1 MENKL
6 EIKEAAVRERR
17 VWVRLTRRCNN
28 GCLFCLDADS
38 LDGSAVPA
46 DEVERQIRQGRSDG
60 GQRLILS
67 GGEPTLHPD
76 YLKFLALGRDLGYS
90 WRQTVSNGRMFAYRK
105 FADAAVEAGLCE
117 ATFSMHA
124 HQEELF
130 DRLVGVRGAF
140 RQALA
145 GLKNLVGRIVV
156 NVDVVLNRLN
166 LPHLRDILDFY
177 IGLGIHEFDLLHMVP
192 FGRAWNENREL
203 LFYDPAEMAPHF
215 RRAFE
220 VRKNQ
225 GIVLWTNRLPARF
238 LEGNEDL
245 IQDPH
250 KLHDEVRGRMAM
262 FEAWRDRGTPP
273 ICLGDRC
280 PHCPMEGFCKA
291 LQEALSTSPTT
302 PPKSPV
308 REGSAK
314 DSGVST
320 APLQSRVRGCSS
332 PDCLAAD
339 KGVELLLP
347 NMSPEQAS
355 KVTLV
360 LLPRDYLSEADELDL
375 DLATL
380 QNLVRRYGCRI
391 EGLPFCLGGGGPGP
405 GSRGWQSA
413 GGEEPL
419 PLGDNGKL
427 DLVAF
432 TDWFIRNRYFV
443 KSLRCS
449 TCTLYGT
456 CAGLHITSA
465 RRFGL
470 GVLSTVLKSS
480 RD

>member
-1 MENKL
+1 METRL
-6 EIKEAAVRERR
+6 DIKEAAVRERR

-38 LDGSAVPA
+38 LDGSAVPSE
-46 DEVERQIRQGRSDG
+46 EVERLIRQGRADG

-76 YLKFLALGRDLGYS
+76 YLKFLALGKDLGYT

-124 HQEELF
+124 HREDLF
-130 DRLVGVRGAF
+130 DRLVGVPGAF

-156 NVDVVLNRLN
+156 NVDVVLSRMN
-166 LPHLRDILDFY
+166 LPFLREILDFY

-220 VRKNQ
+220 VRKNR
-225 GIVLWTNRLPARF
+225 GVILWTNRLPARF

-262 FEAWRDRGTPP
+262 FEAWRDRGELP
-273 ICLGDRC
+273 ICMGDRC

-291 LQEALSTSPTT
+291 LQESLTMSPPA
-302 PPKSPV
+302 PP
-308 REGSAK
+308 
-314 DSGVST
+314 
-320 APLQSRVRGCSS
+320 QSRVSGGSA
-332 PDCLAAD
+332 PDCLPAE
-339 KGVELLLP
+339 KGVDLLLRE
-347 NMSPEQAS
+347 MSSAEAS
-355 KVTLV
+355 QVTLV
-360 LLPRDYLSEADELDL
+360 LPARDYLSEADEKDL
-375 DLATL
+375 DLPTL
-380 QNLVRRYGCRI
+380 QELARVHGCRI
-391 EGLPFCLGGGGPGP
+391 AGIPPCLGGLAP
-405 GSRGWQSA
+405 GSGFVTDSCA
-413 GGEEPL
+413 AAIETL
-419 PLGDNGKL
+419 PFDAQGRL

-432 TDWFIRNRYFV
+432 TDWYIRNRCFV

-449 TCTLYGT
+449 TCALDST
-456 CAGLHITSA
+456 CRGLHITSA

-470 GVLSTVLKSS
+470 GVLAPVSTSS

>member
-1 MENKL
+1 METKL
-6 EIKEAAVRERR
+6 DVKEAAVRERR
-17 VWVRLTRRCNN
+17 VWIRLTRRCNN
-28 GCLFCLDADS
+28 GCMFCLDADS
-38 LDGSAVPA
+38 LDGSAVPSA
-46 DEVERQIRQGRSDG
+46 EVERQIRQGHADG

-76 YLKFLALGRDLGYS
+76 YLKFLALGRDLGYT

-105 FADAAVEAGLCE
+105 FADAAIDAGLCE

-124 HQEELF
+124 HEEALF
-130 DRLVGVRGAF
+130 DRLVGVPGAF

-156 NVDVVLNRLN
+156 NVDVVLSRLN
-166 LPHLRDILDFY
+166 LPHLREILDFY

-192 FGRAWNENREL
+192 FGRAWNENREA

-220 VRKNQ
+220 VRKRT

-262 FEAWRDRGTPP
+262 FEAWRDRCEPP

-280 PHCPMEGFCKA
+280 PYCPMDGFCQA
-291 LQEALSTSPTT
+291 LREALAGL
-302 PPKSPV
+302 
-308 REGSAK
+308 REPQAGGGDARP
-314 DSGVST
+314 D
-320 APLQSRVRGCSS
+320 RGRGAVDLL
-332 PDCLAAD
+332 PAE
-339 KGVELLLP
+339 KGVESLLKQLP
-347 NMSPEQAS
+347 PERAS
-355 KVTLV
+355 QVALAI
-360 LLPRDYLSEADELDL
+360 LPRDYLSEAEEKDL
-375 DLATL
+375 DLESLGA
-380 QNLVRRYGCRI
+380 LVRTYGCRV
-391 EGLPFCLGGGGPGP
+391 EGLPPCLGGTREGEGT
-405 GSRGWQSA
+405 A
-413 GGEEPL
+413 GVGAEPL
-419 PLGDNGKL
+419 PYGEDGRL
-427 DLVAF
+427 DLVRF

-449 TCTLYGT
+449 SCSLDGS
-456 CAGLHITSA
+456 CRGLHINSA

-470 GVLSTVLKSS
+470 AVLKPVPEPAGV
-480 RD
+480 